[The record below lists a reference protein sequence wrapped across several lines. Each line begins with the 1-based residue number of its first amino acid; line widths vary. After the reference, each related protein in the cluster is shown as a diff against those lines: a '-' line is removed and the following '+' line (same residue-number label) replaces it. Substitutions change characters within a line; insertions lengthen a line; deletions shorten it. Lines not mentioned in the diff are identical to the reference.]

1 MKTKARECG
10 WCGGGEGRK
19 LMICTKCKL
28 VDYCGVECQTQDWK
42 AGHKIFCAKLPKA
55 VKKAKEKIA
64 SFSISDYTTRH
75 TMFMVT
81 EAEAE
86 RGQIYE
92 EGTAQELC
100 YDAMEM
106 TKGSTEKLMEILCA
120 LDTFPLSTEAWGMLG
135 HFYQYEIDPEGF
147 REKLSC
153 AEALKMYDTA
163 ILCARK
169 LNPTWSDD
177 RSEELSWGEMGNR
190 PYMRALLGRALCL
203 KKTGKREEAIRQAK
217 KLLRLNPGDNQGV
230 RKMLCSWFIESKD
243 TEGCTNL
250 LRKFNTKDDASLAY
264 TDVLLQYLR
273 WKKDDVV
280 ENDVK
285 LALYTAIQT
294 NPYVPD
300 ILARV
305 HGFDDDED
313 EDDEASDSNDGYYS
327 LGGSDEAK
335 MYAKDS
341 RKLWKKYPDALS
353 WMKSLKF
360 NPEKVPAESDLINLL
375 RSGVK
380 LRVKCIHSKLDGSD
394 ITASTLIG
402 TQRRNKCIGCGLPNF
417 YWPRSLNQPHQL
429 ASDILIHNN
438 VFGTEEH
445 WRRTDYCDVEE
456 VPYWEI
462 LLQFYADDEDYIG
475 DYRDEPKSWKEDKEK
490 ERPKFESTGTLK
502 CKECGS
508 DAKFY
513 ALDNDSN
520 DFYCSKSCMENFLAE
535 TEPPYLELDSET
547 FKLRATG
554 ECSIRTID
562 LDHAL
567 QVARDYMPNLKY
579 VDIFVDQHYILE
591 EMDCSFELGEPNP
604 NFVLSAPV
612 LEQFLESKSADLVA
626 FVFHL
631 DDCCWEEV
639 KALTNRCRAFAP
651 LARMP
656 NLKKLSLRNF
666 GFDDVETITM
676 CLNSGL
682 ESLCLDHAA
691 IGFERVWS
699 KSQVDALVKKLSQLS
714 HLVSLSL
721 SDIPITDC
729 HLRSLLPRFHN
740 RLRCL
745 HLCGAFGDST
755 NSPLTDN
762 GMKAIAE
769 HCPSILTV
777 DVDYQG
783 KVGSSGILTLVQK
796 CPNLL
801 EIGACATSL
810 TVEDVR
816 DILNTPNN
824 LLILAFGQIG
834 RRPSNAENKS
844 LQNAV
849 VSASN
854 GRVVICTMYGRVEM
868 SLLPEHQANQD
879 ASIAKID
886 RAHEQQ
892 RDPMFCNKWDGDG
905 WW

>member
-1 MKTKARECG
+1 
-10 WCGGGEGRK
+10 
-19 LMICTKCKL
+19 
-28 VDYCGVECQTQDWK
+28 
-42 AGHKIFCAKLPKA
+42 
-55 VKKAKEKIA
+55 
-64 SFSISDYTTRH
+64 
-75 TMFMVT
+75 
-81 EAEAE
+81 
-86 RGQIYE
+86 
-92 EGTAQELC
+92 
-100 YDAMEM
+100 
-106 TKGSTEKLMEILCA
+106 
-120 LDTFPLSTEAWGMLG
+120 
-135 HFYQYEIDPEGF
+135 
-147 REKLSC
+147 
-153 AEALKMYDTA
+153 
-163 ILCARK
+163 
-169 LNPTWSDD
+169 
-177 RSEELSWGEMGNR
+177 
-190 PYMRALLGRALCL
+190 
-203 KKTGKREEAIRQAK
+203 
-217 KLLRLNPGDNQGV
+217 V
-230 RKMLCSWFIESKD
+230 RKILCSWFLEAKD

-305 HGFDDDED
+305 HGFDGDDDLD
-313 EDDEASDSNDGYYS
+313 EDDEDSDSHDEYCS
-327 LGGSDEAK
+327 SGGSDEAK

-341 RKLWKKYPDALS
+341 RKLWKKYPDALN
-353 WMKSLKF
+353 WMKSLEF
-360 NPEKVPAESDLINLL
+360 NPEKVPEESDLIELL

-380 LRVKCIHSKLDGSD
+380 LRVKCRHSKLDGSD
-394 ITASTLIG
+394 WKVSTLIG
-402 TQRRNKCIGCGLPNF
+402 TQRRDKCIGCGLSNF

-438 VFGTEEH
+438 VFGNEEH
-445 WRRTDYCDVEE
+445 WRRTYYCEVEE

-462 LLQFYADDEDYIG
+462 LLQFYADDEDYSG
-475 DYRDEPKSWKEDKEK
+475 DYRDEPKSWKEDKK
-490 ERPKFESTGTLK
+490 NERPKFESSGPLK
-502 CKECGS
+502 CKECGA

-513 ALDNDSN
+513 ALDNESN
-520 DFYCSKSCMENFLAE
+520 DFYCSKSCMENYLAE
-535 TEPPYLELDSET
+535 TEPPYLELKSET
-547 FKLRATG
+547 FKLHASG

-567 QVARDYMPNLKY
+567 QVARDHMPNLKY
-579 VDIFVDQHYILE
+579 VDIFIDQHYII
-591 EMDCSFELGEPNP
+591 EMGSSFGLGEPNP

-631 DDCCWEEV
+631 DDCCWEEF
-639 KALTNRCRAFAP
+639 KILTDRCRPFAA

-691 IGFERVWS
+691 IGFERAWN
-699 KSQVDALVKKLSQLS
+699 KSQVDALVRKVSQLS

-729 HLRSLLPRFHN
+729 HLRSLLPCFHDQ
-740 RLRCL
+740 LRCL
-745 HLCGAFGDST
+745 HLCGAYGDSI

-769 HCPSILTV
+769 HCPNILTV

-783 KVGSSGILTLVQK
+783 KVTLTGILALVKK

-801 EIGACATSL
+801 EIGARHTNL

-816 DILNTPNN
+816 DILNVPNK

-834 RRPSNAENKS
+834 RHPSNAEKNS

-849 VSASN
+849 VSTSN
-854 GRVVICTMYGRVEM
+854 GRVVLCTMNGLVEL
-868 SLLPEHQANQD
+868 SLLPEHQANHD
-879 ASIAKID
+879 ASMAKVK
-886 RAHEQQ
+886 RAYEQEC
-892 RDPMFCNKWDGDG
+892 DPMFCNKWDGDG

>member
-1 MKTKARECG
+1 
-10 WCGGGEGRK
+10 
-19 LMICTKCKL
+19 MICTKCKL
-28 VDYCGVECQTQDWK
+28 VDYCGVECQAQDWK

-55 VKKAKEKIA
+55 VQKAKDKVD
-64 SFSISDYTTRH
+64 SFRISDYTIRH
-75 TMFMVT
+75 VGMFMVT

-92 EGTAQELC
+92 EGAAQELC
-100 YDAMEM
+100 YDAMDM
-106 TKGSTEKLMEILCA
+106 TKGSTEKLMQILSA
-120 LDTFPLSTEAWGMLG
+120 LNTFPLSTEAWGMLG
-135 HFYQYEIDPEGF
+135 QFYQYEIDPDGF

-177 RSEELSWGEMGNR
+177 RSEELSWGETGNR
-190 PYMRALLGRALCL
+190 PYMRALLGRAMCL

-217 KLLRLNPGDNQGV
+217 KLMRLNPNDNQGV
-230 RKMLCSWFIESKD
+230 RQLLCSWFLEAKD

-250 LRKFNTKDDASLAY
+250 LRKFNTKNDASLAY

-285 LALYTAIQT
+285 FALYTAIQT

-300 ILARV
+300 ILAKV
-305 HGFDDDED
+305 HGFDDDDDEVD
-313 EDDEASDSNDGYYS
+313 EDDEDSDSNDGYYS
-327 LGGSDEAK
+327 YGGNDEAK

-341 RKLWKKYPDALS
+341 RKLWKKYPDALH

-360 NPEKVPAESDLINLL
+360 NPAKVPEESDLIRLL

-380 LRVKCIHSKLDGSD
+380 LRVKCLHSKLDGSD
-394 ITASTLIG
+394 TTVSTLIG
-402 TQRRNKCIGCGLPNF
+402 TQRRDQCIGCGLSDF
-417 YWPRSLNQPHQL
+417 YWPRSLNQPHQP

-438 VFGTEEH
+438 VFDIEEH
-445 WRRTDYCDVEE
+445 WRLTDYSDVEE
-456 VPYWEI
+456 VPYWGI
-462 LLQFYADDEDYIG
+462 LLQFYADDEDCSG
-475 DYRDEPKSWKEDKEK
+475 DYRDEPKSLKEEK
-490 ERPKFESTGTLK
+490 KNERPKFESSGPLK

-513 ALDNDSN
+513 AFDNESN
-520 DFYCSKSCMENFLAE
+520 DFYCSKSCMENYLAE
-535 TEPPYLELDSET
+535 TEPPYLELNSET

-567 QVARDYMPNLKY
+567 QVARDHMPNLKY
-579 VDIFVDQHYILE
+579 VHIFIDQHYILE
-591 EMDCSFELGEPNP
+591 EMDCSFGFGLGEPNR

-631 DDCCWEEV
+631 DDCCWEEF
-639 KALTNRCRAFAP
+639 KALTDRCRPFAA

-676 CLNSGL
+676 CLSSGL

-699 KSQVDALVKKLSQLS
+699 KAQVDVLVKKLSQLS
-714 HLVSLSL
+714 NLVSLSL
-721 SDIPITDC
+721 SDIPVTDC

-740 RLRCL
+740 QLRCL
-745 HLCGAFGDST
+745 HLSGAFGDSM
-755 NSPLTDN
+755 NSPLTDD
-762 GMKAIAE
+762 GMNVIAE

-777 DVDYQG
+777 GVDYQG
-783 KVGSSGILTLVQK
+783 KVGKTGILALVKK

-801 EIGACATSL
+801 EIGACGTRL
-810 TVEDVR
+810 EVEDVR
-816 DILNTPNN
+816 DILNTPNK

-834 RRPSNAENKS
+834 RYPSNSENKS
-844 LQNAV
+844 LQNAA
-849 VSASN
+849 VSTSN
-854 GRVVICTMYGRVEM
+854 GRIVLCTMNGRVEM
-868 SLLPEHQANQD
+868 SLSPEHQANQD
-879 ASIAKID
+879 ASIAKVE

-892 RDPMFCNKWDGDG
+892 CDPMFCNKWDGDG